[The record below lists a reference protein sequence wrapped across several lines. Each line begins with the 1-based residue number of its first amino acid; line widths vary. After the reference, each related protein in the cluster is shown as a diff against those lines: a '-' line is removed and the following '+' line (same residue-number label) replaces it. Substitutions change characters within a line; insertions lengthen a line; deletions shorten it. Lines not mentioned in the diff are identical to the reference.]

1 MLLGDVSNDG
11 QPQPRPAM
19 SPAPPAVHPIEAV
32 EHTLE
37 RIRRNTGP
45 VVVDLE
51 QRLRGF
57 AVDPDGDSP
66 WAVARVAQRVL
77 HKVAHQLPQAVVVAM
92 HHDRLRLERDSLT
105 GR

>member
-1 MLLGDVSNDG
+1 
-11 QPQPRPAM
+11 M

-45 VVVDLE
+45 VVLDFE
-51 QRLRGF
+51 QRLGRP
-57 AVDPDGDSP
+57 APDADGDRP
-66 WAVARVAQRVL
+66 WTVARMAQRVL